1 MASGSLLLF
10 SHPVVSCFLCLM
22 ACSRPGLPSP
32 HHLPALAQVCVH
44 CTGDAV
50 QPSRPL
56 TLSSPSALNLFQPQG
71 LFQWVICSHQAS
83 NDQNTEASASAPVLA
98 VIIQSWSPLRLTGLI
113 SLLSR
118 GLSGAFS
125 STTVWRHQSFSFL
138 LSLQSSSLNR
148 VYSLGRP

>member
-1 MASGSLLLF
+1 MPYCCCS
-10 SHPVVSCFLCLM
+10 VSQSCLM
-22 ACSRPGLPSP
+22 LCDLMDCVTPGIPVP
-32 HHLPALAQVCVH
+32 NHLLKLAQVHVYCI
-44 CTGDAV
+44 GDAIS
-50 QPSRPL
+50 PSHPL
-56 TLSSPSALNLFQPQG
+56 MLSSPSALNLFQPQG